1 MRSPQRWPQNEYEP
15 KNENNY
21 KSNHNQKI
29 KTTQKMKTT
38 LKMKTNET
46 IPKAMT
52 TSKMK
57 TNKLIFFIGEVLLS
71 KYFPTALLYFG
82 GAEQHQHVALCV
94 TYVV

>member
-1 MRSPQRWPQNEYEP
+1 
-15 KNENNY
+15 
-21 KSNHNQKI
+21 
-29 KTTQKMKTT
+29 MKTT
-38 LKMKTNET
+38 SKMKANDT

-57 TNKLIFFIGEVLLS
+57 TNKLIFFIAEVLLNKCFS
-71 KYFPTALLYFG
+71 TALLYFG